1 MIHFNYI
8 LHTSVHLLEVVVR
21 NENWNLDIL
30 IRKLSNIWKALSS
43 LLITKINYAA
53 PAPCGYKELTRLALT
68 PSLSNYQLLLVNAT
82 RGYSVTSFGKPQEL
96 VLLYAN
102 EHYDVITTLLGSLV
116 TVISVLGVS
125 NPTTTKASTPVKT
138 TLIIVLPAYKQ
149 DVKTLPRGQVL

>member
-1 MIHFNYI
+1 M
-8 LHTSVHLLEVVVR
+8 
-21 NENWNLDIL
+21 
-30 IRKLSNIWKALSS
+30 
-43 LLITKINYAA
+43 
-53 PAPCGYKELTRLALT
+53 ALT